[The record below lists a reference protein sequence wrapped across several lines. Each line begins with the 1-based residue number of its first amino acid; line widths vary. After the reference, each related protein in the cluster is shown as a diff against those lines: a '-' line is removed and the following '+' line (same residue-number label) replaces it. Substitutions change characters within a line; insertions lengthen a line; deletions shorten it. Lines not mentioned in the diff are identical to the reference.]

1 MEILNPKVLNLFSR
15 DGALQFSLNHFLFL
29 GLVAFP
35 VVHTSVTMVKVCMDM
50 LLLHVRSKKLYPHS
64 KHKIETFKNDFRSG
78 MALLQQ

>member
-35 VVHTSVTMVKVCMDM
+35 AVQTSVTMVKVCMDM
-50 LLLHVRSKKLYPHS
+50 LLLHVRSKKLYS